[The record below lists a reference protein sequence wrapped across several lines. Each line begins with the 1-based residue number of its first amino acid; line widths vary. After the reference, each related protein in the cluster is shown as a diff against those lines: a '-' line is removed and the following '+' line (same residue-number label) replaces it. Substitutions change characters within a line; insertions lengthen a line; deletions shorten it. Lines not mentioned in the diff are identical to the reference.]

1 MPQVLVNS
9 GGDYAG
15 DSHHVI
21 MLRDAGFDVR
31 VIEDKEFVLGKR
43 SDQEEIATLSGASAT
58 PAGGERYTAHVIE
71 SLPDLRVIARLGVGF
86 DRVDLHAATERGVV
100 VTITPTA
107 NHEAVAEH
115 ALALILAVA
124 KSIVPADREMRS
136 GGWASRH
143 STALRGRTLGIVGL
157 GRIGRSL
164 AILAQ
169 GLGMRV
175 IAAEVAPDRSFV
187 EERDIQIVDLD
198 FLLETADYVSLHCPL
213 DDDTRGIINAD
224 RLARMKQDAVLVN
237 TARGGLL
244 VEADLVEALSSST
257 IGGAA
262 LDVFEQEATA
272 ADNPLFKLDNVIV
285 SPHVAGNDDIAVES
299 MHIEA
304 AQCVIDLSRG
314 VWPDGAVVN
323 GELKGHWRW

>member
-1 MPQVLVNS
+1 
-9 GGDYAG
+9 
-15 DSHHVI
+15 
-21 MLRDAGFDVR
+21 
-31 VIEDKEFVLGKR
+31 
-43 SDQEEIATLSGASAT
+43 
-58 PAGGERYTAHVIE
+58 
-71 SLPDLRVIARLGVGF
+71 
-86 DRVDLHAATERGVV
+86 
-100 VTITPTA
+100 
-107 NHEAVAEH
+107 
-115 ALALILAVA
+115 
-124 KSIVPADREMRS
+124 
-136 GGWASRH
+136 
-143 STALRGRTLGIVGL
+143 
-157 GRIGRSL
+157 
-164 AILAQ
+164 
-169 GLGMRV
+169 MRV

-237 TARGGLL
+237 TARSGLL

-262 LDVFEQEATA
+262 LDVFEQEPTA

-314 VWPDGAVVN
+314 VWPDGAAVN